1 MNDLTKNLI
10 KELKTA
16 NAVSESRMLQMFV
29 AGIEANVTA
38 SGNIEQALADLAE
51 VSEKLQNSE
60 IDAIVKKFN
69 ELANTPAKKLKMLE
83 NGAAI
88 LPKIAQIKESAAYA
102 DPILK
107 TVISGLEKY
116 VSVNS
121 EPIVIESVIAK
132 LSPFSF
138 DSTVKSVVADL
149 TKYVSEN
156 RATLA
161 IFNTIADLKK
171 APNSYY
177 AQVSEKLE
185 TAILEGRTSVDA
197 LTMILAEAAAQPV
210 IKNLLNKLAQFESSQ
225 NGGFNLGSGNSAT
238 KINPVIGIYTKTDK
252 GVRVLIENHII
263 DMNDDEEA
271 EMVPFA
277 SIPQEDEFS
286 QTAKAYTELGFK
298 PTDHGVEAKGKAN
311 TIAFKVSPEGE
322 VSFEINGKIAEDL
335 NSSEIYKTLVVETI
349 AFKQNV
355 AKILENANMIA
366 QFEFVQRFVTE
377 GAQSYA
383 INTEKSGIFVLD
395 RQGLKKYDTLG
406 FHKYVAETFKYDVS
420 DLFAIQLSERQE
432 FIKSVNERKSVI
444 QSDIAK
450 LEESIEQLESVIAD
464 ADEETQDQLE
474 TLKHTINSSIVG
486 LKDEYLNLDDSLL
499 TDPILGSNGT
509 DEDIASQYTKGAN
522 VMYNGVPTT
531 VEEVIG
537 GNRVKLASGE
547 IVDSSSE
554 ALMLEPKHM

>member
-16 NAVSESRMLQMFV
+16 QAVSESRMLQMFV
-29 AGIEANVTA
+29 AGLEANVAA

-51 VSEKLQNSE
+51 VSEKLQNTE
-60 IDAIVKKFN
+60 LDAIVKKFN
-69 ELANTPAKKLKMLE
+69 EMSNTPAKKLKMIE

-102 DPILK
+102 DPIFR
-107 TVISGLEKY
+107 TVVLGIERAASTNSD
-116 VSVNS
+116 SV
-121 EPIVIESVIAK
+121 IIESVISK
-132 LSPFSF
+132 LAPFSF

-149 TKYVSEN
+149 TKYVAEN

-171 APNSYY
+171 APNAYY
-177 AQVSEKLE
+177 AQVCEKLE
-185 TAILEGRTSVDA
+185 GAILEGRTSVDA
-197 LTMILAEAAAQPV
+197 LTMILAEATAQPV
-210 IKNLLNKLAQFESSQ
+210 IKSLFNKLSQFESSQ
-225 NGGFNLGSGNSAT
+225 NGGFNLGSGNSST
-238 KINPVIGIYTKTDK
+238 KINPVIGVYTKTAN

-263 DMNDDEEA
+263 DMNDEEEA
-271 EMVPFA
+271 EMVPF
-277 SIPQEDEFS
+277 SSLPQEDEFT
-286 QTAKAYTELGFK
+286 QTAKAYTDLGFK
-298 PTDHGVEAKGKAN
+298 PTEHGVEAKGKAN

-322 VSFEINGKIAEDL
+322 VSFEINGKVAEDL

-349 AFKQNV
+349 SFKQNV

-377 GAQSYA
+377 GVQSYA

-395 RQGLKKYDTLG
+395 RQGLKKYDALG

-432 FIKSVNERKSVI
+432 FVKSVNERKAVI
-444 QSDIAK
+444 KSDIAK
-450 LEESIEQLESVIAD
+450 LEESIAQLESVIAD

-486 LKDEYLNLDDSLL
+486 LKDEYLTLDDSLE
-499 TDPILGSNGT
+499 TDPILGEAGT
-509 DEDIASQYTKGAN
+509 MFSIGDK
-522 VMYNGVPTT
+522 VMHEGEPVEISGVDT
-531 VEEVIG
+531 
-537 GNRVKLASGE
+537 ASGE
-547 IVDSSSE
+547 YQLSNGKTAPEKEITPEVE
-554 ALMLEPKHM
+554 TM

>member
-10 KELKTA
+10 KELKA
-16 NAVSESRMLQMFV
+16 AQAVSESRMLQMFV
-29 AGIEANVTA
+29 AGVEANVNA

-51 VSEKLQNSE
+51 VSEKLQNTE
-60 IDAIVKKFN
+60 LDAIVKKFN
-69 ELANTPAKKLKMLE
+69 EMSNTPAKKLKMIE
-83 NGAAI
+83 NGAAV

-102 DPILK
+102 DPIFR
-107 TVISGLEKY
+107 TVVLGLEKA
-116 VSVNS
+116 VTVNS
-121 EPIVIESVIAK
+121 EPIVVESVITK
-132 LSPFSF
+132 LAPFSF
-138 DSTVKSVVADL
+138 DSTVKSVVAEL

-156 RATLA
+156 RATIA
-161 IFNTIADLKK
+161 IFNTISDLKK
-171 APNSYY
+171 APNAYY
-177 AQVSEKLE
+177 AKVCEKLE
-185 TAILEGRTSVDA
+185 GAILEGRTSVDA

-210 IKNLLNKLAQFESSQ
+210 IKNLLNRLSQFESSQ
-225 NGGFNLGSGNSAT
+225 NGGFNLGSGNSST
-238 KINPVIGIYTKTDK
+238 KINPVVGVYTRTAN

-263 DMNDDEEA
+263 DMNGEEEA
-271 EMVPFA
+271 EMVPF
-277 SIPQEDEFS
+277 SSLPQEDEFT
-286 QTAKAYTELGFK
+286 QTAKAYTDLGFK
-298 PTDHGVEAKGKAN
+298 PTEHGVEAKGKAN

-322 VSFEINGKIAEDL
+322 VSFEINGKVAEDL

-420 DLFAIQLSERQE
+420 DMFAIQLSERQE
-432 FIKSVNERKSVI
+432 FIKSVNERKSAI
-444 QSDIAK
+444 QADIAK
-450 LEESIEQLESVIAD
+450 LEESISQLDSVIAE

-486 LKDEYLNLDDSLL
+486 LKDEYLSLDDSLE
-499 TDPILGSNGT
+499 TDPMLGSNGSKYGIGDKVMHNGEPVEISGVT
-509 DEDIASQYTKGAN
+509 ADGLYQLSNGETVKEDEI
-522 VMYNGVPTT
+522 MPE
-531 VEEVIG
+531 VET
-537 GNRVKLASGE
+537 
-547 IVDSSSE
+547 
-554 ALMLEPKHM
+554 M

>member
-16 NAVSESRMLQMFV
+16 QAVSESRMLQMFV
-29 AGIEANVTA
+29 AGLEANVNA

-51 VSEKLQNSE
+51 VSEKLQNTE
-60 IDAIVKKFN
+60 LDTIVKKFN
-69 ELANTPAKKLKMLE
+69 ELSNTPAKKLKMLE
-83 NGAAI
+83 NGAAV
-88 LPKIAQIKESAAYA
+88 LPKLAQIKESAAYA
-102 DPILK
+102 DPIFR
-107 TVISGLEKY
+107 TVVLGLEKS
-116 VSVNS
+116 VSVNP
-121 EPIVIESVIAK
+121 EPLVIESVIAK

-185 TAILEGRTSVDA
+185 NAILEGRTSVDA
-197 LTMILAEAAAQPV
+197 LTMILAEATAQPV
-210 IKNLLNKLAQFESSQ
+210 IKNLLNRLSQFESSR
-225 NGGFNLGSGNSAT
+225 NGGFNLGSGNSST
-238 KINPVIGIYTKTDK
+238 KINPVIGVYTKTAN

-263 DMNDDEEA
+263 DMNDEEEA
-271 EMVPFA
+271 EMVPF
-277 SIPQEDEFS
+277 SSLPQEDEFT
-286 QTAKAYTELGFK
+286 QTAKAYTDLGFK
-298 PTDHGVEAKGKAN
+298 PTEHGVEAKGKGN
-311 TIAFKVSPEGE
+311 TIAFKVSPDGE

-349 AFKQNV
+349 SFKQNV

-377 GAQSYA
+377 GLQSYA

-432 FIKSVNERKSVI
+432 FIKSVNERKAVI

-450 LEESIEQLESVIAD
+450 LEESIAQLDSVIED

-486 LKDEYLNLDDSLL
+486 LKDEYLSLDDSLE
-499 TDPILGSNGT
+499 TDPILGANGSKYT
-509 DEDIASQYTKGAN
+509 VGQSVMHNGEPVEITGVTADGLYQLNNGETVKED
-522 VMYNGVPTT
+522 
-531 VEEVIG
+531 
-537 GNRVKLASGE
+537 
-547 IVDSSSE
+547 
-554 ALMLEPKHM
+554 

>member
-10 KELKTA
+10 KELKA
-16 NAVSESRMLQMFV
+16 AQAVSESRMLQMFV
-29 AGIEANVTA
+29 AGVEANVNA

-51 VSEKLQNSE
+51 VSEKLQNTE
-60 IDAIVKKFN
+60 LDAIVKKFN
-69 ELANTPAKKLKMLE
+69 EMSNTPAKKLKMIE
-83 NGAAI
+83 NGAAV

-102 DPILK
+102 DPIFR
-107 TVISGLEKY
+107 TVVLGLEKA
-116 VSVNS
+116 VTVNS
-121 EPIVIESVIAK
+121 EPIVVESVITK
-132 LSPFSF
+132 LAPFSF
-138 DSTVKSVVADL
+138 DSTVKSVVAEL

-156 RATLA
+156 RATIA

-171 APNSYY
+171 APNAYY
-177 AQVSEKLE
+177 AKVCEKLE
-185 TAILEGRTSVDA
+185 GAILEGRTSVDA
-197 LTMILAEAAAQPV
+197 LTMILAEATAQPV
-210 IKNLLNKLAQFESSQ
+210 IKNLLNRLSQFESSQ
-225 NGGFNLGSGNSAT
+225 NGGFNLGSGNSST
-238 KINPVIGIYTKTDK
+238 KINPVVGVYTRTAN

-263 DMNDDEEA
+263 DMNGEEEA
-271 EMVPFA
+271 EMVPF
-277 SIPQEDEFS
+277 SSLPQEDEFT
-286 QTAKAYTELGFK
+286 QTAKAYTDLGFK
-298 PTDHGVEAKGKAN
+298 PTEHGVEAKGKAN

-322 VSFEINGKIAEDL
+322 VSFEINGKVAEDL

-432 FIKSVNERKSVI
+432 FIKSVNERKAVI
-444 QSDIAK
+444 KSDIAK
-450 LEESIEQLESVIAD
+450 LEESISQLESVIAD

-486 LKDEYLNLDDSLL
+486 LKDEYLSLDDSLE
-499 TDPILGSNGT
+499 TDPMLGANGTKYTVGQSVMHNGEPVNISGVTAQGLYQLSNGET
-509 DEDIASQYTKGAN
+509 VKEDEI
-522 VMYNGVPTT
+522 MPE
-531 VEEVIG
+531 VET
-537 GNRVKLASGE
+537 
-547 IVDSSSE
+547 
-554 ALMLEPKHM
+554 M

>member
-16 NAVSESRMLQMFV
+16 HAVSESRMLQMFV
-29 AGIEANVTA
+29 AGLEANVNA

-51 VSEKLQNSE
+51 VSEKLQNTE
-60 IDAIVKKFN
+60 LDTIVKKFN
-69 ELANTPAKKLKMLE
+69 ELSNTPAKKLKMLE
-83 NGAAI
+83 NGAAV
-88 LPKIAQIKESAAYA
+88 LPKLAQIKESAAYA
-102 DPILK
+102 DPIFR
-107 TVISGLEKY
+107 TVVLGLEKS
-116 VSVNS
+116 VSVNP
-121 EPIVIESVIAK
+121 EPLVIESVIAK

-171 APNSYY
+171 APNAYY

-185 TAILEGRTSVDA
+185 SAILEGRTSVDA
-197 LTMILAEAAAQPV
+197 LTMILAEATAQPV
-210 IKNLLNKLAQFESSQ
+210 IKNLLNRLSQFESSR
-225 NGGFNLGSGNSAT
+225 NGGFNLGSGNSST
-238 KINPVIGIYTKTDK
+238 KINPVIGVYTKTAN

-263 DMNDDEEA
+263 DMNDEEEA
-271 EMVPFA
+271 EMVSF
-277 SIPQEDEFS
+277 SSLPQEDEFT
-286 QTAKAYTELGFK
+286 QTAKAYTDLGFK
-298 PTDHGVEAKGKAN
+298 PTEHGVEAKGKGN
-311 TIAFKVSPEGE
+311 TIAFKVSPDGE
-322 VSFEINGKIAEDL
+322 VSFEINGKVAEDL

-349 AFKQNV
+349 SFKQNV

-432 FIKSVNERKSVI
+432 FIKSVNERKAVI

-450 LEESIEQLESVIAD
+450 LEESIAQLDSVIED

-486 LKDEYLNLDDSLL
+486 LKDEYLSLDDSLE
-499 TDPILGSNGT
+499 TDPILGANGSKYTVGQSVMHNGEPVEITGVTADGLYQLSNGET
-509 DEDIASQYTKGAN
+509 VKEDEI
-522 VMYNGVPTT
+522 MPE
-531 VEEVIG
+531 VET
-537 GNRVKLASGE
+537 
-547 IVDSSSE
+547 
-554 ALMLEPKHM
+554 M

>member
-10 KELKTA
+10 KELKA
-16 NAVSESRMLQMFV
+16 AQAVSESRMLQMFV
-29 AGIEANVTA
+29 AGVEANVNA

-51 VSEKLQNSE
+51 VSEKLQNTE
-60 IDAIVKKFN
+60 LDAIVKKFN
-69 ELANTPAKKLKMLE
+69 EMSNTPAKKLKMIE
-83 NGAAI
+83 NGAAV

-102 DPILK
+102 DPIFR
-107 TVISGLEKY
+107 TVVLGLEKA
-116 VSVNS
+116 VTVNS
-121 EPIVIESVIAK
+121 EPIVVESVITK
-132 LSPFSF
+132 LAPFSF
-138 DSTVKSVVADL
+138 DSTVKSVVAEL

-156 RATLA
+156 RATIA

-171 APNSYY
+171 APNAYY
-177 AQVSEKLE
+177 ASVCEKLE
-185 TAILEGRTSVDA
+185 GAILEGRTSVDA
-197 LTMILAEAAAQPV
+197 LTMILAEATAQPV
-210 IKNLLNKLAQFESSQ
+210 IKNLLNRLSQFESSQ
-225 NGGFNLGSGNSAT
+225 NGGFNLGSGNSST
-238 KINPVIGIYTKTDK
+238 KINPVVGVYTRTAN

-263 DMNDDEEA
+263 DMNGEEEA
-271 EMVPFA
+271 EMVPF
-277 SIPQEDEFS
+277 SSLPQEDEFT
-286 QTAKAYTELGFK
+286 QTAKAYTDLGFK
-298 PTDHGVEAKGKAN
+298 PTEHGVEAKGKAN

-322 VSFEINGKIAEDL
+322 VSFEINGKVAEDL

-420 DLFAIQLSERQE
+420 DMFAIQLSERQE
-432 FIKSVNERKSVI
+432 FIKSVNERKSAI
-444 QSDIAK
+444 QADIAK
-450 LEESIEQLESVIAD
+450 LEESISQLNSVIAE

-486 LKDEYLNLDDSLL
+486 LKDEYLSLDDSLE
-499 TDPILGSNGT
+499 TDPMLGSNGSKYGIGDKVMHNGEPVEISGVT
-509 DEDIASQYTKGAN
+509 ADGLYQLSNGETVKEDEI
-522 VMYNGVPTT
+522 MPE
-531 VEEVIG
+531 VET
-537 GNRVKLASGE
+537 
-547 IVDSSSE
+547 
-554 ALMLEPKHM
+554 M

>member
-1 MNDLTKNLI
+1 MNDLRKNLI
-10 KELKTA
+10 QELKA
-16 NAVSESRMLQMFV
+16 AKAVSESRMLQMVV
-29 AGIEANVTA
+29 AGLEANVNA

-51 VSEKLQNSE
+51 VSEKLQNTE
-60 IDAIVKKFN
+60 LDTIVKKFN
-69 ELANTPAKKLKMLE
+69 EMSNTPAKKLKMIE
-83 NGAAI
+83 NGAAV

-107 TVISGLEKY
+107 TVIAGLEKY

-121 EPIVIESVIAK
+121 EPLVIESVIAK

-138 DSTVKSVVADL
+138 DSTVKSVVTDL

-171 APNSYY
+171 APNAYY

-185 TAILEGRTSVDA
+185 GAILEGRTSVDA
-197 LTMILAEAAAQPV
+197 LTMILAEATAQPV
-210 IKNLLNKLAQFESSQ
+210 IKNLLNRLSQFESSK
-225 NGGFNLGSGNSAT
+225 NGGFNLGSGNGST
-238 KINPVIGIYTKTDK
+238 KINPVIGIYTKTAK

-263 DMNDDEEA
+263 DMNDEEEA

-277 SIPQEDEFS
+277 SIPQEDEFA

-298 PTDHGVEAKGKAN
+298 PTEHGVEAKGKAN

-322 VSFEINGKIAEDL
+322 VSFEINGNIAEDL

-355 AKILENANMIA
+355 AKILENANMVA

-406 FHKYVAETFKYDVS
+406 FHKYVAETFNYDVS

-432 FIKSVNERKSVI
+432 FIKSVNERKLVI
-444 QSDIAK
+444 KSDIAK
-450 LEESIEQLESVIAD
+450 LEESIEQLDSVIAE

-486 LKDEYLNLDDSLL
+486 LKDEYLTLDDSLE
-499 TDPILGSNGT
+499 TDPILGANGSKYTVGQAVMHNGEPVEISGVSADGLYQLSNGET
-509 DEDIASQYTKGAN
+509 VKEDEI
-522 VMYNGVPTT
+522 MP
-531 VEEVIG
+531 
-537 GNRVKLASGE
+537 
-547 IVDSSSE
+547 E
-554 ALMLEPKHM
+554 AETM

>member
-16 NAVSESRMLQMFV
+16 TAVSESRMLQMFV

-60 IDAIVKKFN
+60 LDAIVKKFN
-69 ELANTPAKKLKMLE
+69 ELSNTPAKKLKMIE

-88 LPKIAQIKESAAYA
+88 LPKIAQIKESAAYS

-107 TVISGLEKY
+107 TIISGIEKY
-116 VSVNS
+116 ASVNS

-138 DSTVKSVVADL
+138 DSTVKAVVADL
-149 TKYVSEN
+149 TKYVAEN

-177 AQVSEKLE
+177 AKVSEKLE

-197 LTMILAEAAAQPV
+197 LTMILAEATAQPV
-210 IKNLLNKLAQFESSQ
+210 IKNLLNRLAQFESSQ
-225 NGGFNLGSGNSAT
+225 NGGFSLGSGNGST
-238 KINPVIGIYTKTDK
+238 KINPVIGIYTKTAK

-263 DMNDDEEA
+263 DMNDEEEA

-277 SIPQEDEFS
+277 SIPQEDEFA

-298 PTDHGVEAKGKAN
+298 PTEHGVEAKGKAN

-322 VSFEINGKIAEDL
+322 VSFEINGNIAEDL

-355 AKILENANMIA
+355 AKILENANMVA

-406 FHKYVAETFKYDVS
+406 FHKYVAETFNYDVS

-432 FIKSVNERKSVI
+432 FIKSVNERKLVI
-444 QSDIAK
+444 KSDIAK
-450 LEESIEQLESVIAD
+450 LEESIEQLDSVIAE

-486 LKDEYLNLDDSLL
+486 LKDEYLTLDDSLE
-499 TDPILGSNGT
+499 TDPILGANGSKYTVGQAVMHNGEPVEISGVSADGLYQLSNGET
-509 DEDIASQYTKGAN
+509 VKEDEI
-522 VMYNGVPTT
+522 MP
-531 VEEVIG
+531 
-537 GNRVKLASGE
+537 
-547 IVDSSSE
+547 E
-554 ALMLEPKHM
+554 AETM

>member
-16 NAVSESRMLQMFV
+16 QAVSESRMLQMFV
-29 AGIEANVTA
+29 AGLEANVNA
-38 SGNIEQALADLAE
+38 SGNIEQALVDLAE
-51 VSEKLQNSE
+51 VSEKLQNTE
-60 IDAIVKKFN
+60 LDAIVKKFN
-69 ELANTPAKKLKMLE
+69 EMSNTPAKKLKMIE
-83 NGAAI
+83 NGAAV

-102 DPILK
+102 DPIFK
-107 TVISGLEKY
+107 TVVAGLEKY
-116 VSVNS
+116 AMVNP
-121 EPIVIESVIAK
+121 EPIIIESVIAK
-132 LSPFSF
+132 LKPFSF
-138 DSTVKSVVADL
+138 DSTVKSVVSDL
-149 TKYVSEN
+149 TTYVAEN

-171 APNSYY
+171 APNAYY
-177 AQVSEKLE
+177 AQVCEKLE
-185 TAILEGRTSVDA
+185 GAILEGRTSVDA
-197 LTMILAEAAAQPV
+197 LTMILAEATAQPV
-210 IKNLLNKLAQFESSQ
+210 IKNLLNRLSQFESSR
-225 NGGFNLGSGNSAT
+225 NGGFNLGSGNSST
-238 KINPVIGIYTKTDK
+238 KINPVIGVYTKTAN

-263 DMNDDEEA
+263 DMNDEEEA
-271 EMVPFA
+271 EMVPF
-277 SIPQEDEFS
+277 SSLPQEDEFT
-286 QTAKAYTELGFK
+286 QTAKAYTDLGFK
-298 PTDHGVEAKGKAN
+298 PTEHGVEAKGKGN
-311 TIAFKVSPEGE
+311 TIAFKVSPDGE

-349 AFKQNV
+349 SFKQNV

-377 GAQSYA
+377 GLQSYA

-432 FIKSVNERKSVI
+432 FIKSVNERKAVI

-450 LEESIEQLESVIAD
+450 LEESIAQLDSVIED

-486 LKDEYLNLDDSLL
+486 LKDEYLSLDDSLE
-499 TDPILGSNGT
+499 TDPILGANGSKYT
-509 DEDIASQYTKGAN
+509 VGQSVMHNGEPVEITGVTADGLYQLNNGETVKEDEI
-522 VMYNGVPTT
+522 MPE
-531 VEEVIG
+531 VET
-537 GNRVKLASGE
+537 
-547 IVDSSSE
+547 
-554 ALMLEPKHM
+554 M

>member
-10 KELKTA
+10 KELKA
-16 NAVSESRMLQMFV
+16 AHAVSESRMLQMFV
-29 AGIEANVTA
+29 AGLEANVNA

-51 VSEKLQNSE
+51 VSEKLQNTE
-60 IDAIVKKFN
+60 LDTIVKKFN
-69 ELANTPAKKLKMLE
+69 ELSNTPAKKLKMLE
-83 NGAAI
+83 NGAAV
-88 LPKIAQIKESAAYA
+88 LPKLAQIKESAAYA
-102 DPILK
+102 DPIFR
-107 TVISGLEKY
+107 TVVLGLEKS
-116 VSVNS
+116 VSVNP
-121 EPIVIESVIAK
+121 EPLVIESVIAK

-156 RATLA
+156 RAILA

-185 TAILEGRTSVDA
+185 NAILEGRTSVDA
-197 LTMILAEAAAQPV
+197 LTMILAEATAQPV
-210 IKNLLNKLAQFESSQ
+210 IKNLLNRLSQFESSR
-225 NGGFNLGSGNSAT
+225 NGGFNLGSGNSST
-238 KINPVIGIYTKTDK
+238 KINPVIGVYTKTAN

-263 DMNDDEEA
+263 DMNDEEEA
-271 EMVPFA
+271 EMVPF
-277 SIPQEDEFS
+277 SSLPQEDDFT
-286 QTAKAYTELGFK
+286 QTAKAYTDLGFK
-298 PTDHGVEAKGKAN
+298 PTEHGVEAKGKGN
-311 TIAFKVSPEGE
+311 TIAFKVSPDGE

-349 AFKQNV
+349 SFKQNV

-377 GAQSYA
+377 GLQSYA

-432 FIKSVNERKSVI
+432 FIKSVNERKAVI

-450 LEESIEQLESVIAD
+450 LEESIAQLDSVIED

-486 LKDEYLNLDDSLL
+486 LKDEYLSLDDSLE
-499 TDPILGSNGT
+499 TDPILGANG
-509 DEDIASQYTKGAN
+509 SKYTVGQS
-522 VMYNGVPTT
+522 VMHNGEPVEITGVTAGGLYQLNNGET
-531 VEEVIG
+531 VKEAEIMAEV
-537 GNRVKLASGE
+537 E
-547 IVDSSSE
+547 T
-554 ALMLEPKHM
+554 M

>member
-10 KELKTA
+10 KELKA
-16 NAVSESRMLQMFV
+16 AQAVSESRMLQMFV
-29 AGIEANVTA
+29 AGVEANVNA

-51 VSEKLQNSE
+51 VSEKLQNTE
-60 IDAIVKKFN
+60 LDAIVKKFN
-69 ELANTPAKKLKMLE
+69 EMSNTPAKKLKMIE
-83 NGAAI
+83 NGAAV

-102 DPILK
+102 DPIFR
-107 TVISGLEKY
+107 TVVLGLEKA
-116 VSVNS
+116 VTVNS
-121 EPIVIESVIAK
+121 EPIVVESVITK
-132 LSPFSF
+132 LAPFSF
-138 DSTVKSVVADL
+138 DSTVKSVVAEL

-156 RATLA
+156 RATIA

-171 APNSYY
+171 APNAYY
-177 AQVSEKLE
+177 AKVCEKLE
-185 TAILEGRTSVDA
+185 GAILEGRTSVDA
-197 LTMILAEAAAQPV
+197 LTMILAEATAQPV
-210 IKNLLNKLAQFESSQ
+210 IKNLLNRLSQFESSQ
-225 NGGFNLGSGNSAT
+225 NGGFNLGSGNSST
-238 KINPVIGIYTKTDK
+238 KINPVVGVYTRTAN

-263 DMNDDEEA
+263 DMNGEEEA
-271 EMVPFA
+271 EMVPF
-277 SIPQEDEFS
+277 SSLPQEDEFT
-286 QTAKAYTELGFK
+286 QTAKAYTDLGFK
-298 PTDHGVEAKGKAN
+298 PTEHGVEAKGKAN

-322 VSFEINGKIAEDL
+322 VSFEINGKVAEDL

-420 DLFAIQLSERQE
+420 DMFAIQLSERQE
-432 FIKSVNERKSVI
+432 FIKSVNERKSAI
-444 QSDIAK
+444 QADIAK
-450 LEESIEQLESVIAD
+450 LEESISQLNSVIAE

-486 LKDEYLNLDDSLL
+486 LKDEYLSLDDSLE
-499 TDPILGSNGT
+499 TDPMLGSNGSKYGIGDKVMHNGEPVEISGVT
-509 DEDIASQYTKGAN
+509 ADGLYQLSNGETVKEDEI
-522 VMYNGVPTT
+522 MPE
-531 VEEVIG
+531 VET
-537 GNRVKLASGE
+537 
-547 IVDSSSE
+547 
-554 ALMLEPKHM
+554 M

>member
-1 MNDLTKNLI
+1 MNDLRKNLI
-10 KELKTA
+10 QELKA
-16 NAVSESRMLQMFV
+16 AKAVSESRMLQMVV
-29 AGIEANVTA
+29 AGLEANVNA

-51 VSEKLQNSE
+51 VSEKLQNTE
-60 IDAIVKKFN
+60 LDTIVKKFN
-69 ELANTPAKKLKMLE
+69 EMSNTPAKKLKMIE
-83 NGAAI
+83 NGAAV

-107 TVISGLEKY
+107 TVIAGLEKY

-121 EPIVIESVIAK
+121 EPLVIESVIAK

-138 DSTVKSVVADL
+138 DSTVKSVVTDL

-171 APNSYY
+171 APNAYY

-185 TAILEGRTSVDA
+185 GAILEGRTSVDA
-197 LTMILAEAAAQPV
+197 LTMILAEATAQPV
-210 IKNLLNKLAQFESSQ
+210 IKNLLNRLSQFESSK
-225 NGGFNLGSGNSAT
+225 NGGFNLGSGNGST
-238 KINPVIGIYTKTDK
+238 KINPVIGVYTKTDK

-263 DMNDDEEA
+263 DMNDEEEA
-271 EMVPFA
+271 EMVPF
-277 SIPQEDEFS
+277 SSLPQEDEFT
-286 QTAKAYTELGFK
+286 QTAKAYTDLGFK
-298 PTDHGVEAKGKAN
+298 PTEHGVEAKGKAN

-322 VSFEINGKIAEDL
+322 VSFEINGKVSEDL

-349 AFKQNV
+349 SFKQNV

-383 INTEKSGIFVLD
+383 INTEKAGIFVLD

-406 FHKYVAETFKYDVS
+406 FHKYIAETFKYDVS
-420 DLFAIQLSERQE
+420 DLFSIQLSERQE
-432 FIKSVNERKSVI
+432 FVKSVNERKAVI

-450 LEESIEQLESVIAD
+450 LEESISQLDSVIAE

-486 LKDEYLNLDDSLL
+486 LKNEYLSLDDSLE
-499 TDPILGSNGT
+499 TDPILGSNGAKHGVG
-509 DEDIASQYTKGAN
+509 DN
-522 VMYNGVPTT
+522 VMHNGEPVT
-531 VEEVIG
+531 VTGLTADGLYQLSNGET
-537 GNRVKLASGE
+537 VKEDE
-547 IVDSSSE
+547 IMPNAE
-554 ALMLEPKHM
+554 LM

>member
-16 NAVSESRMLQMFV
+16 HAVSESRMLQMFV
-29 AGIEANVTA
+29 AGLEANVNA

-51 VSEKLQNSE
+51 VSEKLQNTE
-60 IDAIVKKFN
+60 LDTIVKKFN
-69 ELANTPAKKLKMLE
+69 ELSKLKMLE
-83 NGAAI
+83 NGAAV
-88 LPKIAQIKESAAYA
+88 LPKLAQIKESAAYA
-102 DPILK
+102 DPIFR
-107 TVISGLEKY
+107 TVVLGLEKS
-116 VSVNS
+116 VSVNP
-121 EPIVIESVIAK
+121 EPLVIESVIAK

-171 APNSYY
+171 APNAYY

-185 TAILEGRTSVDA
+185 SAILEGRTSVDA
-197 LTMILAEAAAQPV
+197 LTMILAEATAQPV
-210 IKNLLNKLAQFESSQ
+210 IKNLLNRLSQFESSR
-225 NGGFNLGSGNSAT
+225 NGGFNLGSGNSST
-238 KINPVIGIYTKTDK
+238 KINPVIGVYTKTAN

-263 DMNDDEEA
+263 DMNDEEEA
-271 EMVPFA
+271 EMVSF
-277 SIPQEDEFS
+277 SSLPQEDEFT
-286 QTAKAYTELGFK
+286 QTAKAYTDLGFK
-298 PTDHGVEAKGKAN
+298 PTEHGVEAKGKGN
-311 TIAFKVSPEGE
+311 TIAFKVSPDGE
-322 VSFEINGKIAEDL
+322 VSFEINGKVAEDL

-349 AFKQNV
+349 SFKQNV

-432 FIKSVNERKSVI
+432 FIKSVNERKAVI

-450 LEESIEQLESVIAD
+450 LEESIAQLDSVIED

-486 LKDEYLNLDDSLL
+486 LKDEYLNLDDSLV

-509 DEDIASQYTKGAN
+509 NEDIASQYTKGAN

-531 VEEVIG
+531 VKEVIG
-537 GNRVKLASGE
+537 NQVILASGE
-547 IVDSSSE
+547 TVDSSSE
-554 ALMLEPKHM
+554 ELMLEPEHM

>member
-10 KELKTA
+10 KELKA
-16 NAVSESRMLQMFV
+16 AHAVSESRMLQMFV
-29 AGIEANVTA
+29 AGLEANVNA

-51 VSEKLQNSE
+51 VSEKLQNTE
-60 IDAIVKKFN
+60 LDTIVKKFN
-69 ELANTPAKKLKMLE
+69 ELSNTPAKKLKMLE
-83 NGAAI
+83 NGAAV
-88 LPKIAQIKESAAYA
+88 LPKLAQIKESAAYA
-102 DPILK
+102 DPIFR
-107 TVISGLEKY
+107 TVVLGLEKS
-116 VSVNS
+116 VSVNP
-121 EPIVIESVIAK
+121 EPLVIESVIAK

-171 APNSYY
+171 APNAYY

-185 TAILEGRTSVDA
+185 SAILEGRTSVDA
-197 LTMILAEAAAQPV
+197 LTMILAEATAQPV
-210 IKNLLNKLAQFESSQ
+210 IKNLLNRLSQFESSR
-225 NGGFNLGSGNSAT
+225 NGGFNLGSGNSST
-238 KINPVIGIYTKTDK
+238 KINPVIGVYTKTAN

-263 DMNDDEEA
+263 DMNDEEEA
-271 EMVPFA
+271 EMVSF
-277 SIPQEDEFS
+277 SSLPQEDEFT
-286 QTAKAYTELGFK
+286 QTAKAYTDLGFK
-298 PTDHGVEAKGKAN
+298 PTEHGVEAKGKGN
-311 TIAFKVSPEGE
+311 TIAFKVSPDGE
-322 VSFEINGKIAEDL
+322 VSFEINGKVAEDL

-349 AFKQNV
+349 SFKQNV

-432 FIKSVNERKSVI
+432 FIKSVNERKAVI

-450 LEESIEQLESVIAD
+450 LEESIAQLDSVIED

-486 LKDEYLNLDDSLL
+486 LKDEYLSLDDSLE
-499 TDPILGSNGT
+499 TDPILGANGSKYTVGQSVMHNGEPVEITGVTADGLYQLSNGET
-509 DEDIASQYTKGAN
+509 VKEDEI
-522 VMYNGVPTT
+522 MPE
-531 VEEVIG
+531 VET
-537 GNRVKLASGE
+537 
-547 IVDSSSE
+547 
-554 ALMLEPKHM
+554 M

>member
-16 NAVSESRMLQMFV
+16 QAVSESRMLQMFV
-29 AGIEANVTA
+29 AGLEANVAA

-51 VSEKLQNSE
+51 VSEKLQNTE
-60 IDAIVKKFN
+60 LDAIVKKFN
-69 ELANTPAKKLKMLE
+69 EMSNTPAKKLKMIE

-102 DPILK
+102 DPIFR
-107 TVISGLEKY
+107 TVVLGIERAASTNSD
-116 VSVNS
+116 SV
-121 EPIVIESVIAK
+121 IIESVISK
-132 LSPFSF
+132 LAPFSF

-149 TKYVSEN
+149 TKYVAEN

-171 APNSYY
+171 APNAYY
-177 AQVSEKLE
+177 AQVCEKLE
-185 TAILEGRTSVDA
+185 GAILEGRTSVDA
-197 LTMILAEAAAQPV
+197 LTMILAEATAQPV
-210 IKNLLNKLAQFESSQ
+210 IKSLFNKLSQLESSQ
-225 NGGFNLGSGNSAT
+225 NGGFNLGSGNSST
-238 KINPVIGIYTKTDK
+238 KINPVIGVYTKTAN

-263 DMNDDEEA
+263 DMNDEEEA
-271 EMVPFA
+271 EMVPF
-277 SIPQEDEFS
+277 SSLPQEDEFT
-286 QTAKAYTELGFK
+286 QTAKAYTDLGFK
-298 PTDHGVEAKGKAN
+298 PTEHGVEAKGKAN

-322 VSFEINGKIAEDL
+322 VSFEINGKVAEDL

-349 AFKQNV
+349 SFKQNV

-377 GAQSYA
+377 GVQSYA

-395 RQGLKKYDTLG
+395 RQGLKKYDALG

-432 FIKSVNERKSVI
+432 FVKSVNERKAVI
-444 QSDIAK
+444 KSDIAK
-450 LEESIEQLESVIAD
+450 LEESIAQLESVIAD

-486 LKDEYLNLDDSLL
+486 LKDEYLTLDDSLE
-499 TDPILGSNGT
+499 TDPILGEAGT
-509 DEDIASQYTKGAN
+509 MFSIGDK
-522 VMYNGVPTT
+522 VMHEGEPVEISGVDT
-531 VEEVIG
+531 
-537 GNRVKLASGE
+537 ASGE
-547 IVDSSSE
+547 YQLSNGKTAPEKEITPEVE
-554 ALMLEPKHM
+554 TM

>member
-16 NAVSESRMLQMFV
+16 QAVSESRMLQMFV
-29 AGIEANVTA
+29 AGLEANVNA

-51 VSEKLQNSE
+51 VSEKLQNTE
-60 IDAIVKKFN
+60 LDAIVKKFN
-69 ELANTPAKKLKMLE
+69 EMSNTPAKKLKMIE
-83 NGAAI
+83 NGAAV

-102 DPILK
+102 DPIFR
-107 TVISGLEKY
+107 TVVLGIEKAA
-116 VSVNS
+116 SSNS
-121 EPIVIESVIAK
+121 EAIIIESVISK

-149 TKYVSEN
+149 TKYVAEN

-177 AQVSEKLE
+177 AQVCEKLE
-185 TAILEGRTSVDA
+185 GAILEGRTSVDA
-197 LTMILAEAAAQPV
+197 LTMILAEATAQPV
-210 IKNLLNKLAQFESSQ
+210 IKNLLNRLSQFESAQ
-225 NGGFNLGSGNSAT
+225 NGGFNLGSGNSST
-238 KINPVIGIYTKTDK
+238 KINPVVGVYTKTDK

-263 DMNDDEEA
+263 DMNDEEEA
-271 EMVPFA
+271 EMVPF
-277 SIPQEDEFS
+277 SSLPQEDEFTK
-286 QTAKAYTELGFK
+286 TAKAYTDLGFK
-298 PTDHGVEAKGKAN
+298 PTEHGVEAKGKAN

-322 VSFEINGKIAEDL
+322 VSFEINGKVAEDL

-349 AFKQNV
+349 SFKQNV

-383 INTEKSGIFVLD
+383 INTEKAGIFVLD

-420 DLFAIQLSERQE
+420 DLFSIQLSERQE
-432 FIKSVNERKSVI
+432 FVKSVNERKSVI
-444 QSDIAK
+444 KADIAK
-450 LEESIEQLESVIAD
+450 LEESISQLESVIAE

-486 LKDEYLNLDDSLL
+486 LKNEYLSLDDSLE
-499 TDPILGSNGT
+499 TDPMLGANGTKYTVGQSVMHNGEPVEISGVTADGLYQLSNGET
-509 DEDIASQYTKGAN
+509 VKEDEI
-522 VMYNGVPTT
+522 MPE
-531 VEEVIG
+531 VET
-537 GNRVKLASGE
+537 
-547 IVDSSSE
+547 
-554 ALMLEPKHM
+554 M

>member
-16 NAVSESRMLQMFV
+16 TAVSESRMLQMFV

-60 IDAIVKKFN
+60 LDAIVKKFN
-69 ELANTPAKKLKMLE
+69 ELSNTPAKKLKMIE

-107 TVISGLEKY
+107 TIISGIEKY
-116 VSVNS
+116 ASVNS

-138 DSTVKSVVADL
+138 DSTVKAVVADL
-149 TKYVSEN
+149 TKYVAEN

-171 APNSYY
+171 APNAYY
-177 AQVSEKLE
+177 AKVSEKLE

-197 LTMILAEAAAQPV
+197 LTMILAEATAQPV
-210 IKNLLNKLAQFESSQ
+210 IKNLLNRLAQFESSQ
-225 NGGFNLGSGNSAT
+225 NGGFSLGSGNGST
-238 KINPVIGIYTKTDK
+238 KINPVIGIYTKTAK

-263 DMNDDEEA
+263 DMNDEEEA

-277 SIPQEDEFS
+277 SIPQEDEFA

-298 PTDHGVEAKGKAN
+298 PTEHGVEAKGKAN

-322 VSFEINGKIAEDL
+322 VSFEINGNIAEDL

-355 AKILENANMIA
+355 AKILENANMVA

-395 RQGLKKYDTLG
+395 RQGLRKYDTLG
-406 FHKYVAETFKYDVS
+406 FHKYVAETFNYDVS

-432 FIKSVNERKSVI
+432 FIKSVNERKLVI
-444 QSDIAK
+444 KSDIAK
-450 LEESIEQLESVIAD
+450 LEESIEQLDSVIAE

-486 LKDEYLNLDDSLL
+486 LKDEYLTLDDSLE
-499 TDPILGSNGT
+499 TDPILGANGSKYTVGQAVMHNGEPVEISGVSADGLYQLSNGKT
-509 DEDIASQYTKGAN
+509 VKEDEI
-522 VMYNGVPTT
+522 MP
-531 VEEVIG
+531 
-537 GNRVKLASGE
+537 
-547 IVDSSSE
+547 E
-554 ALMLEPKHM
+554 AETM

>member
-16 NAVSESRMLQMFV
+16 QAVSESRMLQMFV
-29 AGIEANVTA
+29 AGLEANVNA

-51 VSEKLQNSE
+51 VSEKLQNTE
-60 IDAIVKKFN
+60 LDTIVKKFN
-69 ELANTPAKKLKMLE
+69 ELSNTPAKKLKMLE
-83 NGAAI
+83 NGAAV
-88 LPKIAQIKESAAYA
+88 LPKLAQIKESAAYA
-102 DPILK
+102 DPIFR
-107 TVISGLEKY
+107 TVVLGLEKS
-116 VSVNS
+116 VSVNP
-121 EPIVIESVIAK
+121 EPLVIESVIAK

-156 RATLA
+156 RAALA

-185 TAILEGRTSVDA
+185 NAILEGRTSVDA
-197 LTMILAEAAAQPV
+197 LTMILAEATAQPV
-210 IKNLLNKLAQFESSQ
+210 IKNLLNRLSQFESSR
-225 NGGFNLGSGNSAT
+225 NGGFNLGSGNSST
-238 KINPVIGIYTKTDK
+238 KINPVIGVYTKTAN

-263 DMNDDEEA
+263 DMNDEEEA
-271 EMVPFA
+271 EMVPF
-277 SIPQEDEFS
+277 SSLPQEDEFT
-286 QTAKAYTELGFK
+286 QTAKAYTDLGFK
-298 PTDHGVEAKGKAN
+298 PTEHGVEAKGKGN
-311 TIAFKVSPEGE
+311 TIAFKVSPDGE

-349 AFKQNV
+349 SFKQNV

-377 GAQSYA
+377 GLQSYA

-432 FIKSVNERKSVI
+432 FIKSVNERKAVI

-450 LEESIEQLESVIAD
+450 LEESIAQLDSVIED

-486 LKDEYLNLDDSLL
+486 LKDEYLSLDDSLE
-499 TDPILGSNGT
+499 TDPILGANGSKYT
-509 DEDIASQYTKGAN
+509 VGQSVMHNGEPVEITGVTADGLYQLNNGETVKEDEI
-522 VMYNGVPTT
+522 MPE
-531 VEEVIG
+531 VET
-537 GNRVKLASGE
+537 
-547 IVDSSSE
+547 
-554 ALMLEPKHM
+554 M